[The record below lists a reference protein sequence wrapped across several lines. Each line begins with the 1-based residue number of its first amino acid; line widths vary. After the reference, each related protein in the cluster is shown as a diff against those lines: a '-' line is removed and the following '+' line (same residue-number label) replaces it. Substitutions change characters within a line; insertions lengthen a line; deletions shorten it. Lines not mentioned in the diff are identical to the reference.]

1 MKKIK
6 NYLKLMRIK
15 HYLKNFLIL
24 FPLIFSGNLFKVD
37 YLSKSIIG
45 VIIFSLTSSIIYI
58 LNDIKDIN
66 QDKLHEKKKFRPLAS
81 GAVSIKEA
89 IFLIILLLGIN
100 VILLII
106 FKIDYFSLILL
117 SSYLILNIAY
127 SLGLKNIA
135 ILDIVILMSGF
146 LIRVLYGA
154 TIIDVPVSN
163 WLYLTI
169 MSMAFYLALGK
180 RRNET
185 IKSNNTT
192 RLVLKD
198 YNKEFLDKNMYMS
211 LTLAIVFYSL
221 WTVDPRINNP
231 YLIWTVPL
239 LIVICMRYNLIVEGD
254 SYGDPVEVITND
266 IFMIILAIVYALSL
280 LMMMY
285 L

>member
-6 NYLKLMRIK
+6 YYLKLMRVK

-24 FPLIFSGNLFKVD
+24 FPLVFSGYLLNIN
-37 YLSKSIIG
+37 YLSKTIIG

-58 LNDIKDIN
+58 LNDLKDID
-66 QDKLHEKKKFRPLAS
+66 QDRQHEKKKFRPLAS
-81 GAVSIKEA
+81 GEVSKREA
-89 IFLIILLLGIN
+89 IILITIIFIIN
-100 VILLII
+100 ITMLLI
-106 FKIDYFSLILL
+106 FKFDYFSIILI
-117 SSYLILNIAY
+117 SCYLVINILY

-135 ILDIVILMSGF
+135 ILDIVILMAGF

-154 TIIDVPVSN
+154 SIIKVPVSN

-185 IKSNNTT
+185 IKSSTSS
-192 RLVLKD
+192 RAVLKD
-198 YNKEFLDKNMYMS
+198 YNKNFLDKNMYMC

-221 WTVDPRINNP
+221 WTVDPRINNQ

-239 LIVICMRYNLIVEGD
+239 LIIICMRYNLIVEGD

-266 IFMIILAIVYALSL
+266 IFLMILSL
-280 LMMMY
+280 AYGTSLLLIMY